1 MEVILEQLHSSLQL
15 LPKDFGKGLMGQVSR
30 STNLAYTWRVE
41 MKRDEDIKEGGAMR
55 MGDRKIKKETL

>member
-1 MEVILEQLHSSLQL
+1 
-15 LPKDFGKGLMGQVSR
+15 MGQVSR